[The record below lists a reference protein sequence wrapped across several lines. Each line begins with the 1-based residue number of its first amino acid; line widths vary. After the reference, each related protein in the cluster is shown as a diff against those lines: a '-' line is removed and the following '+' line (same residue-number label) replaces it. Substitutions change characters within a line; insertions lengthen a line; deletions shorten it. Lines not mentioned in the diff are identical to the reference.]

1 MAAQDAIVRLRASC
15 VPALV
20 GSLPG
25 IAGSGQMLLVR
36 AVPAGLTPMKVS
48 ASVTSFPIRKGVLLA
63 VDIGGTKTQLASY
76 NATTGA
82 LRRFRLSTHADGLVG
97 RPALHRL
104 IDAAKRCAQ
113 IGGDHPLLGI
123 AAVFPGIVHEGHL
136 LMAPHTPGLE
146 GIDLCGE
153 FATAFGDTAI
163 VLDNDVKAGALAEH
177 AWGALRGADQALYLN
192 IGTGL
197 AAAAIINGE
206 VYRGRHGA
214 ALEIGYQLTPF
225 LDNIDPSQWAGWRDG
240 MAPMEELFSGAAL
253 DALAQQ
259 TLGAERSARDL
270 FHSTEPTLQQGL
282 QRRLSAL
289 AAQLVNLAIAFDVER
304 IAFGGG
310 VSRQYPAFE
319 QHLLQL
325 LQRLVPFP
333 PTLSS
338 ARFADDAPLWGA
350 LELAR
355 RAAQLPAL
363 PDSIF
368 DAPVDAEPEPSHKSL
383 A

>member
-1 MAAQDAIVRLRASC
+1 MN
-15 VPALV
+15 
-20 GSLPG
+20 
-25 IAGSGQMLLVR
+25 
-36 AVPAGLTPMKVS
+36 VS
-48 ASVTSFPIRKGVLLA
+48 ASVTSSSLRQGVVVA
-63 VDIGGTKTQLASY
+63 VDIGGTKTQLACY
-76 NATTGA
+76 DATTGT
-82 LRRFRLSTHADGLVG
+82 LGRFRLSTHADGLVG

-104 IDAAKRCAQ
+104 INAAKRCAQ
-113 IGGDHPLLGI
+113 TGGNNPLLGI

-136 LMAPHTPGLE
+136 RMAPHTPGLE
-146 GIDLCGE
+146 GMDLCSE

-197 AAAAIINGE
+197 AAAAIINGA
-206 VYRGRHGA
+206 VYRGRNDA

-225 LDNIDPSQWAGWRDG
+225 LDKIDPSQWAGWRDG
-240 MAPMEELFSGAAL
+240 MAPMEEMFSGAAL
-253 DALAQQ
+253 DALAHH
-259 TLGAERSARDL
+259 TLGPERSAQDL
-270 FHSTEPTLQQGL
+270 FHSTKPTLQQDL

-304 IAFGGG
+304 IAIGGG

-319 QHLLQL
+319 QQLLQL

-368 DAPVDAEPEPSHKSL
+368 DAPIDTEPEPADKSL